1 MRLKPLRV
9 LLAVAIAAAACD
21 DSTITSPTST
31 AVETS
36 QIFTGTIP
44 VGGSA
49 FSSYTLSVPGILEL
63 TLASV
68 SLDSRGSTLTT
79 PLGFGNGTP
88 NGTGC
93 DITSSVTS
101 PPGLQVQ
108 MRRAIGAG
116 TYCVRVFDAGNLT
129 TPVNFAVRMVHLPT
143 DPPLV
148 SASPTTEVFE
158 SVLADRGF
166 TAHSFVA
173 AGAGTITATLT
184 SVGPP
189 STSIGLGI
197 GVRGATC
204 VLNRAV
210 TTGPGS
216 APQLSAS
223 VDRGVYCVQVY
234 DVGTLTAPTRFSVTI
249 TRP

>member
-1 MRLKPLRV
+1 M
-9 LLAVAIAAAACD
+9 AAAACD
-21 DSTITSPTST
+21 DSSITSPTSP

-36 QIFTGTIP
+36 QLFSGTLP

-49 FSSYTLSVPGILEL
+49 FSSYTLAQPGTLEL

-116 TYCVRVFDAGNLT
+116 TYCVRVFDVGNLT
-129 TPVNFAVRMVHLPT
+129 APVNFAVRMVHLPT
-143 DPPLV
+143 DPPPV
-148 SASPTTEVFE
+148 PSSPTTEIFE

-173 AGAGTITATLT
+173 ENAGTISVTLT

-189 STSIGLGI
+189 STSIGLGV
-197 GVRGATC
+197 GVRGTTVPC

-210 TTGPGS
+210 TTGPGT
-216 APQLSAS
+216 APQLSVS